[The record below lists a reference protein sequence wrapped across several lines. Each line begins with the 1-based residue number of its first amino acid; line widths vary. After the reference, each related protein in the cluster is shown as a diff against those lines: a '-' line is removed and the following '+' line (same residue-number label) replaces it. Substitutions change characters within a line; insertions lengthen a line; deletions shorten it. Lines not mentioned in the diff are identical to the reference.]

1 MTNILLVEDDANLAF
16 MLTENLEIEGFQV
29 QHIDK
34 GENVLSTLGQ
44 SEFDLLLMD
53 VDLAGKLNGFDVAE
67 EVRLQYQTLPIIFT
81 TGKTHFKDI
90 ERGLSLKL
98 VDYQKKPYGT
108 KELLARINNLLNR
121 LTQSN
126 SRRFV
131 FGDVTFNPIE
141 QVVLIGD
148 REQRLTKTEATFLR
162 LLCEN
167 INTVVTKES
176 IVEVLWGGGED
187 IYQKEHSLN
196 NLTHKIRKYLDGV
209 LNIELITISKVGYKL
224 MEKK

>member
-16 MLTENLEIEGFQV
+16 MLTENLEIEGFHI
-29 QHIDK
+29 QHVTK
-34 GENVLSTLGQ
+34 GENVLPALSQ
-44 SEFDLLLMD
+44 KQFDLLLMD
-53 VDLAGKLNGFDVAE
+53 VDLAGKVDGFDVAE
-67 EVRLQYQTLPIIFT
+67 EVRQLYSTLPIIFT

-90 ERGLSLKL
+90 ERGLRLRY

-126 SRRFV
+126 SKRFIY
-131 FGDVTFNPIE
+131 GDITFNPIE
-141 QVVLIGD
+141 QTLVIGD
-148 REQRLTKTEATFLR
+148 KEQRLTKTEATFLR

-167 INTVVTKES
+167 VNSVVTKES
-176 IVEVLWGGGED
+176 IVEVLWGGAED

-209 LNIELITISKVGYKL
+209 VNIELITISKVGYKL
-224 MEKK
+224 IEKK